1 MRLKV
6 TPSLK
11 LSIVLFVLLVLLL
24 YSFVRVETFA
34 MGDACKDYFGPGK
47 CDINTK
53 YFSDTKYGT
62 DTVTEWRDYCK
73 SFDVKE
79 RECLKSHEVTTGDF
93 YFFFK
98 GYIVPGE
105 KVTMDDLCIFQ
116 KGGDEI
122 LDRPP
127 TTPDMGQWD
136 KPIGTIGI

>member
-24 YSFVRVETFA
+24 YNFGRVETFVMGA
-34 MGDACKDYFGPGK
+34 MCDEAFGPPT

-53 YFSDTKYGT
+53 YFSDTKYGS
-62 DTVTEWRDYCK
+62 DTVTQWREHCK
-73 SFDVKE
+73 SFGVKE

-93 YFFFK
+93 YDEIK

-116 KGGDEI
+116 KGGPEI

-127 TTPDMGQWD
+127 TLPDMGQWD

>member
-1 MRLKV
+1 
-6 TPSLK
+6 
-11 LSIVLFVLLVLLL
+11 
-24 YSFVRVETFA
+24 

-62 DTVTEWRDYCK
+62 DTVSEWRDYCR

-79 RECLKSHEVTTGDF
+79 RECVKSHEVTTGDF
-93 YFFFK
+93 YDEIK

-122 LDRPP
+122 LDRAP
-127 TTPDMGQWD
+127 TTPDYGQYD
-136 KPIGTIGI
+136 KPLGTIGI